1 MDAAIQSYMA
11 ENSRQL
17 QPRHPIRVVAARTGL
32 SLDVL
37 RVWERRY
44 GAVSPTRT
52 KGGQRLYSDADIERL
67 GMLKRAIDAG
77 RGISQVAALPHEE
90 LARLVAQDETATA
103 GAERRSERRP
113 GIEEPP
119 STRYVSKALAAVDEL
134 DPIALDGVLRQAT
147 FSLGARLFVGAV
159 LTPVL
164 EQVGSRWRA
173 GDLMPAH
180 EHAASVVIRRLID
193 WIGLDGDPGGNA
205 PRIVIATPAEE
216 QHEFGA
222 MLAGASA
229 RGAGWRVTYLGRDL
243 PVDDIAVAARR
254 TKADCVA
261 LSLVYPAAA
270 AQFVTSLPLLCR
282 QIGEDTPILIGGAAA
297 VRLAPVLEKH
307 GARVVPDLYTFA
319 AALEELKRGGLRGA
333 SVTPSALEA

>member
-1 MDAAIQSYMA
+1 MDIKLVSYMV
-11 ENSRQL
+11 ENSGYL

-67 GMLKRAIDAG
+67 GVLKRATEAG

-90 LARLVAQDETATA
+90 LARLVAQDEAAAA

-113 GIEEPP
+113 GGEEPP
-119 STRYVSKALAAVDEL
+119 STRYVSKALAAVAEL

-147 FSLGARLFVGAV
+147 FALGARLFVGGV

-164 EQVGSRWRA
+164 EQIGSRWRA

-193 WIGLDGDPGGNA
+193 WIGLDADPGGAA

-229 RGAGWRVTYLGRDL
+229 RGVGWQVTYLGRDL
-243 PVDDIAVAARR
+243 PVDDIAVAARQ

-270 AQFVTSLPLLCR
+270 GQFITSLPLLRR
-282 QIGEDTPILIGGAAA
+282 QLGEDMPILVGGAAA
-297 VRLAPVLEKH
+297 VRLAPELETY
-307 GARVVPDLYTFA
+307 GARVMPDLYTFA
-319 AALEELKRGGLRGA
+319 AALEELKGRGLRGDP
-333 SVTPSALEA
+333 VRPSPIEA